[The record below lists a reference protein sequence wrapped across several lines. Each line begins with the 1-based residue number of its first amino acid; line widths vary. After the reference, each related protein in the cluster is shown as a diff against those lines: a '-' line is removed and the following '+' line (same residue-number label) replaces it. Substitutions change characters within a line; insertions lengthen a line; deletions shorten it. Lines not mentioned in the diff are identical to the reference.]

1 MAETRSKRTEKPAE
15 PVEGVK
21 PARVVGVREAGW
33 EAEPNAL
40 RRWFK
45 ILGPGII
52 VGASDDD
59 PSGIGTYAVAGASI
73 GFSTLWTSLVCLPM
87 MAAVQFICAKI
98 GLVTGMGLA
107 GVLRRNFPK
116 AILLPVVFAL
126 VIANTINAGA
136 DMGAIAAAINLV
148 APAIHIT
155 AIIIPVAL
163 TILAFQ
169 IWGSYRT
176 IVNVFK
182 WLSLALL
189 AYIGSAF
196 FAHPHWPDVLRGTFV
211 PHIQLNAAY
220 ITTIVAI
227 LGTTISPYMFF
238 WQTNQEVEEDVQ
250 MGRTAL
256 WQRRGT
262 TDMELKY
269 AFWDIGIGMLFSQ
282 VVMYFII
289 MATAATLFASGHT
302 HITSAADAAKA
313 LEPLAGKGAEYLLA
327 IGLIGAGF
335 LAVPILTG
343 SAGYALSEAFRWK
356 YGLGQRPDRAPQF
369 YTIIAISTLVGMQM
383 NFMGI
388 NPIAALFWTAVING
402 VLAPILLVFVML
414 IANNKKI
421 MGKRVNGPAANFF
434 GWATT
439 AAMAAAAVA
448 LFLTWGKS

>member
-1 MAETRSKRTEKPAE
+1 MAASSESRAGSDDQAE
-15 PVEGVK
+15 SVK
-21 PARVVGVREAGW
+21 PASVIGVREAHLQK
-33 EAEPNAL
+33 EPNPIL
-40 RRWFK
+40 RFLK

-59 PSGIGTYAVAGASI
+59 PSGIGTYAVAGASL
-73 GFSTLWTSLVCLPM
+73 GFSTLWTALVCLPM
-87 MAAVQFICAKI
+87 MSTVQFICAKI

-107 GVLRRNFPK
+107 GLMRRSFSK

-136 DMGAIAAAINLV
+136 DLGAIAAALNLIV
-148 APAIHIT
+148 PKIS
-155 AIIIPVAL
+155 IIAL
-163 TILAFQ
+163 IVPISLVILALQ
-169 IWGSYRT
+169 IWGSYR
-176 IVNVFK
+176 IICNVFK

-189 AYIGSAF
+189 AYVASAF
-196 FAHPHWPDVLRGTFV
+196 FAHPSLREVLSGTFV
-211 PHIQLNAAY
+211 PHLQWSAAY

-238 WQTNQEVEEDVQ
+238 WQANQEVEEDIE
-250 MGRTAL
+250 MGRKAL

-262 TDMELKY
+262 TDTELKY
-269 AFWDIGIGMLFSQ
+269 AFWDINIGMFFSQ

-289 MATAATLFASGHT
+289 MATAATLFKTGHN
-302 HITSAADAAKA
+302 HIASAADAAKA
-313 LEPLAGKGAEYLLA
+313 LQPLAGKGAEYLLA
-327 IGLIGAGF
+327 LGLIGAGF

-343 SAGYALSEAFRWK
+343 SAGYALSEAFGWK

-369 YTIIAISTLVGMQM
+369 YTVIALSTLVGMQL

-388 NPIAALFWTAVING
+388 NPIAALYWTAVING
-402 VLAPILLVFVML
+402 VLAPILLVFIML

-421 MGKRVNGPAANFF
+421 MGARVNGAGANIL

-439 AAMAAAAVA
+439 GAMALAALA